1 MENTFSYDEIVKE
14 ANNGNINI
22 LLQKDQLNQ
31 VRNEER
37 AFHELTEAA
46 ITFSPT
52 FKHVIDSDEY
62 DTKRRPAWTDR
73 ILFRVNSYNLEDLG
87 VRLAMSQSKY
97 VSHTSGIYRCSDH
110 RPVSADFVAEVLGK
124 QLAEEKDIEGWKP
137 FVRFFPAKPEQV
149 PQDWFV
155 NQDGKISY
163 ELDLSAAAS
172 RLLDPW
178 DWIGLYHENFA
189 TLDDYTT
196 FTWASIC
203 RRPGELKYAT
213 IQDSALYSSGTLWH
227 FGFHRY

>member
-1 MENTFSYDEIVKE
+1 MLESRVDEYNRIIEDHTYKSELTPNILYHDYIIWLGDLNFRLMENTFSYEEIVKE

-87 VRLAMSQSKY
+87 KFPFNK
-97 VSHTSGIYRCSDH
+97 T
-110 RPVSADFVAEVLGK
+110 FVG
-124 QLAEEKDIEGWKP
+124 
-137 FVRFFPAKPEQV
+137 
-149 PQDWFV
+149 PQ
-155 NQDGKISY
+155 KKL
-163 ELDLSAAAS
+163 E
-172 RLLDPW
+172 
-178 DWIGLYHENFA
+178 
-189 TLDDYTT
+189 
-196 FTWASIC
+196 
-203 RRPGELKYAT
+203 
-213 IQDSALYSSGTLWH
+213 
-227 FGFHRY
+227 